1 MKVVGIR
8 VNNYRNLKHVNVRL
22 DNLVALVGENNSG
35 KSNLLRAMALPFAV
49 DDNDMGK
56 RLSWNDINRDAKA
69 DYYSFIQSH
78 KEEIL
83 SDSVDFAAFQ
93 AAVPTV
99 SVTVDLHGKDIEGY
113 DLKDLLVLDDESDEN
128 VFVPRI
134 QYRWFVKN
142 PCDLLKLVKSLV
154 ADVDDISDI
163 KMSLLPMSEY
173 GWEITSP
180 DPSGNRKVPYEVLSK
195 FRYFSLP
202 AERDGFAA
210 RSDKLGSKSLVHL
223 LQNKVSP
230 SGQMQIE
237 QGYDTFLKTIR
248 GAADL
253 DGVINWQEHSE
264 NPRAKQFFDSISV
277 LPNMPPMSS
286 ILSSIRLGYD
296 DESLSFQGLGNR
308 NLILMAV
315 MLNAYLCAPDD
326 VSLRVVAV
334 EEPEAHLCLNNTLLM
349 ASLFKAFGEK
359 DLHTQLVYSTHDTE
373 FVNKVGLD
381 KVVVLHDGEAHS
393 LAEQLDPKDMD
404 YLANNPNT
412 DIFKLLFS
420 HRLILVEG
428 ITEELLIKSYLQSS
442 RELNDIKVLSF
453 HKGYRDIIRI
463 WKVINSGNGNKLAII
478 RDYDNQPNAQRK
490 HEKMADEQVC
500 VKTTT
505 GYTLETDIVA
515 TGKNHKLLV
524 DRYGAEYGWDNMD
537 EDELQK
543 DWRDNR
549 KTDVMLRLC
558 HDLVSG
564 ELNGFIMPKHIRE
577 ALDFLLKP
585 IGEKPNE
592 LETPA

>member
-1 MKVVGIR
+1 MKVVRIR
-8 VNNYRNLKHVNVRL
+8 VENYRNLKHVDVKL
-22 DNLVALVGENNSG
+22 ENLVALVGANNSG
-35 KSNLLRAMALPFAV
+35 KSNFLRAMALPFTV
-49 DDNDMGK
+49 DYDGMSK
-56 RLSWNDINRDAKA
+56 RLSWNDINKDAKDA
-69 DYYSFIQSH
+69 YYSFIQSY
-78 KEEIL
+78 KEDIL
-83 SDSVDFAAFQ
+83 NDSVDIDRFE

-99 SVTVDLHGKDIEGY
+99 SVTIDLHSEEIESY
-113 DLKDLLVLDDESDEN
+113 DVKDLLVLDDELDDGA
-128 VFVPRI
+128 FVPRI
-134 QYRWFVKN
+134 QYRWYVKN
-142 PCDLLKLVKSLV
+142 PCELLKLVKSLV
-154 ADVDDISDI
+154 ADIDNIRDI
-163 KMSLLPMSEY
+163 KMSLLPMSAY

-180 DPSGNRKVPYEVLSK
+180 DSSGNRKVSYEVLAR
-195 FRYFSLP
+195 FRHFYLP

-210 RSDKLGSKSLVHL
+210 RSDRIGSKSLVQL

-237 QGYDTFLKTIR
+237 KGYDTFLNIIR
-248 GAADL
+248 EAADL
-253 DGVINWQEHSE
+253 DEVINWQEYSD
-264 NPRAKQFFDSISV
+264 NPRALHFFDSISV

-286 ILSSIRLGYD
+286 IFSSIRLGYD

-315 MLNAYLCAPDD
+315 LLNAYMCALDD

-349 ASLFKAFGEK
+349 ASLFKAFAEN
-359 DLHTQLVYSTHDTE
+359 DFHTQLVYSTHDTE

-381 KVVVLHDGEAHS
+381 KVIVLHDGKVLS

-412 DIFKLLFS
+412 DIFKLFFS

-428 ITEELLIKSYLQSS
+428 ITEELLIKSYLQSNH
-442 RELNDIKVLSF
+442 ELNDIKVLSF

-463 WKVINSGNGNKLAII
+463 WKAINSGNGNKLAVI
-478 RDYDNQPNAQRK
+478 RDYDNQPNAQSN

-500 VKTTT
+500 VKTTI

-515 TGKNHKLLV
+515 TGENHKLLV
-524 DRYGAEYGWDNMD
+524 DHYGADYGWDNMN

-564 ELNGFIMPKHIRE
+564 ELDDFIMPKHIRE

-585 IGEKPNE
+585 IGEKSNE
-592 LETPA
+592 TETVA